1 MTTSLRS
8 LVTLVMI
15 GMLASLTACS
25 TPYVKQE
32 VMANGSTTITE
43 VTFGHDW
50 WANLGE
56 PDMMGV
62 KRVKQT
68 VIQPNG
74 QVRIV
79 EEMVCTHEPTHPT
92 RLTCVEAR

>member
-32 VMANGSTTITE
+32 VMANGSTTTTE
-43 VTFGHDW
+43 ITFGHDW

-56 PDMMGV
+56 PDMMGM
-62 KRVKQT
+62 KREKVSRDGVVVYEAT
-68 VIQPNG
+68 
-74 QVRIV
+74 
-79 EEMVCTHEPTHPT
+79 CTHEPTRP
-92 RLTCVEAR
+92 RLLTCTEVPH